1 VNKFTYRRDH
11 SEVTQKSMSGADPTN
26 SPARLSVD
34 TQMDYMDRHI
44 SFTIYGAV
52 LLTSSKEQPIQKA
65 NSKTV
70 CCNLFTEQLPLNT
83 DKNLLYFVH
92 L

>member
-1 VNKFTYRRDH
+1 
-11 SEVTQKSMSGADPTN
+11 
-26 SPARLSVD
+26 
-34 TQMDYMDRHI
+34 MDYMDRYI

-52 LLTSSKEQPIQKA
+52 LLTSSKEHPTQKE